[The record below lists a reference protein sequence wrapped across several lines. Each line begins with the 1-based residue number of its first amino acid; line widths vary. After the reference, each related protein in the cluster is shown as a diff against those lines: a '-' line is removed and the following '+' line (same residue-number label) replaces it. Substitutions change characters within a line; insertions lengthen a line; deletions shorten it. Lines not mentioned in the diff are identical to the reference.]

1 MMILSALAGFAG
13 LGKAVTSTNRVE
25 ATQTEK
31 ERAKLTA
38 TEIINYSV
46 ALKGAI
52 SRLVPGGCT
61 IEQISFEKPPFDGSD
76 FDYVNNNSPN
86 DYFCYVFHPNG
97 ADVSPRAP
105 SEDWLDQTHAAKPFY
120 GEIAILNV
128 CLTGF
133 GTDPLSSC
141 GMEGQATSDVILFIP
156 YLRKHVCQALADRLH
171 PNDGI
176 IVDVNDAYMLG
187 SEFDGEFFNTTSI
200 ENKLNPGRPLP
211 ASGCI
216 TGDGTG
222 TMLDENEY
230 AFYSALIAQ

>member
-13 LGKAVTSTNRVE
+13 LGKAVTSTHRVE

-76 FDYVNNNSPN
+76 FDYVNNNSPS
-86 DYFCYVFHPNG
+86 DFFCYVFHPDG
-97 ADVSPRAP
+97 AGVSAKVA
-105 SEDWLDQTHAAKPFY
+105 SEDWLDETHAGKPFY
-120 GEIAILNV
+120 GQMAILNV

-133 GTDPLSSC
+133 GTDPASNC
-141 GMEGQATSDVILFIP
+141 GIDGENTSDVILFIP
-156 YLRKHVCQALADRLH
+156 YLRRHICEALANRLH
-171 PNDGI
+171 PDDGI
-176 IVDVNDAYMLG
+176 IVDVDDAFMPG
-187 SEFDGEFFNTTSI
+187 SEFDGYFYNTTSI
-200 ENKLNPGRPLP
+200 ENTDHPGRPLP

-216 TGDGTG
+216 TGDGGG
-222 TMLDENEY
+222 TMLNEQEY
-230 AFYSALIAQ
+230 GFYSALIGR